1 MSAAQPPGTGNP
13 GAAVPV
19 PLTIFA
25 IPKPF
30 RGHIEIIQRNAIESW
45 TRLQPKPE
53 IILLGDDPGTAE
65 AAAELGILHIAEIQR
80 NSQGT
85 PLLNDLFAK
94 AQASAA
100 SDVLCYVNS
109 DIVLFDDFMQALS
122 RVGSCSQRFLM
133 IGRRTDLDITQ
144 PIPFQ
149 QENWAA
155 EVRNLALRDGK
166 LQIARSI
173 DYFAFSEGLYPAMPP
188 LAIGRYWWDNW
199 LVWKARALG
208 ATVVDASSAVLAVH
222 QNHDYS
228 HTRYS
233 RGKPEM
239 MASEESVQ
247 NSRMVCEQNP
257 SDFDQGLGW
266 MYLYTIDDATHQLTA
281 TGMKRS
287 HRHGWKMFK
296 RISSRPRSL
305 VKLAKRALTRP
316 APAASPD
323 SSRSR

>member
-1 MSAAQPPGTGNP
+1 MSAAQPPGAGNP
-13 GAAVPV
+13 AAHV

-53 IILLGDDPGTAE
+53 VILLGDDPGTAE
-65 AAAELGILHIAEIQR
+65 VAAELGILHIAEIQR

-122 RVGSCSQRFLM
+122 RVASCSQRFLM

-149 QENWAA
+149 RENWTA
-155 EVRNLALRDGK
+155 EIRNLALRDGK

-173 DYFAFSEGLYPAMPP
+173 DYFAFSGGLYPAMPP

-208 ATVVDASSAVLAVH
+208 ATVVDASSVVLAVH

-233 RGKPEM
+233 RL
-239 MASEESVQ
+239 
-247 NSRMVCEQNP
+247 VCEQNP
-257 SDFDQGLGW
+257 LDFDQGLGW

-281 TGMKRS
+281 AGMKSS

-323 SSRSR
+323 GSRSR